1 MKAAS
6 SAMTAEWQ
14 EVTIAGQEGTSWYLH
29 ITPKPS
35 LLVQGD
41 FRTEVSFS
49 GPGDTIKFYF
59 WLDVPA
65 IMWNEKLKD
74 FDKRRGVRK

>member
-1 MKAAS
+1 
-6 SAMTAEWQ
+6 
-14 EVTIAGQEGTSWYLH
+14 V
-29 ITPKPS
+29 TPKPS

-49 GPGDTIKFYF
+49 GSGDTIKFYF

-74 FDKRRGVRK
+74 FDKRRGGVRRETV